1 MSAFCLLALLLIY
14 DQPTANSSPSPSPSL
29 SEPPPVISVSL
40 ERPAIREGD
49 EVPVS
54 ISFSNQGNQELTG
67 VEVEITRPNFLTL
80 SVAECD
86 GKLANSK
93 LMFGAVQPNSS
104 VNCKLNLRTTQD
116 IVVGDYNLLF
126 TFQYGWRVKDLVRK
140 SFVTVE
146 KPLTVNF
153 LGSDR

>member
-80 SVAECD
+80 SVPECD

-93 LMFGAVQPNSS
+93 LMFGAAQPNSS
-104 VNCKLNLRTTQD
+104 VNCKLTLRTTQH
-116 IVVGDYNLLF
+116 IVVGDYNPCC
-126 TFQYGWRVKDLVRK
+126 TVHYGSRGKDLVQK
-140 SFVTVE
+140 SVAPVH
-146 KPLTVNF
+146 KRL
-153 LGSDR
+153 